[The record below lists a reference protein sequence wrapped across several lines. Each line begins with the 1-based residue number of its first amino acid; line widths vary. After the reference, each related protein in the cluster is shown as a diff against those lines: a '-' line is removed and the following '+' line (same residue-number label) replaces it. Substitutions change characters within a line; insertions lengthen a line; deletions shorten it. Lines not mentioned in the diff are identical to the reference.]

1 MSTSIPDKK
10 YFKIG
15 EVSKLCEL
23 EPHVLRFWETE
34 FNSIRPKKD
43 GGNQRLYRKKDIE
56 AILQVKKLLYE
67 EKFTIPGAKEKIR
80 EMTSTIDPA
89 SPATDDGNIK
99 EKLTAIKSGLEEIR
113 TLLS

>member
-1 MSTSIPDKK
+1 MSIAIPDKK

-34 FNSIRPKKD
+34 FNTIKPKKD
-43 GGNQRLYRKKDIE
+43 GGNQRLYQKKDIE
-56 AILQVKKLLYE
+56 AILQIKSLLYE

-80 EMTSTIDPA
+80 ELTSTAEQIA
-89 SPATDDGNIK
+89 SDSDEGEMK
-99 EKLTAIKSGLEEIR
+99 RKLMALKSGLKEIR
-113 TLLS
+113 DLLS